1 MQLSLSVIPELC
13 MNRIVFSFLNRT
25 DKCICGCVNVD
36 KVLKSLRTLMCKY
49 PVFSEGHLLLLFCEQ
64 TKGRHWQGMISK
76 YSLNGTPNGPQL
88 SGFTWCV
95 YVSVNVCVCV
105 CVWSGLS
112 QVYAVFIRA
121 VIDQI
126 LTAEVRWSITDA

>member
-1 MQLSLSVIPELC
+1 
-13 MNRIVFSFLNRT
+13 
-25 DKCICGCVNVD
+25 
-36 KVLKSLRTLMCKY
+36 MCEY
-49 PVFSEGHLLLLFCEQ
+49 PVFSEGHLLLLSCEQ

-88 SGFTWCV
+88 SVFTWC
-95 YVSVNVCVCV
+95 VCVCV
-105 CVWSGLS
+105 CVRVCVCKGMRCVVGLS

-126 LTAEVRWSITDA
+126 LTGELRWPMTDA